1 MKKKIEI
8 YIGILLL
15 LLCGIC
21 ASGKDAFVTARD
33 GRQEEAAY
41 TNDYG
46 GVGTGDL
53 LPGTVVTQTVWV
65 TDYDLTKIAVRFAT
79 MGRINRGQLEV
90 SLENRTTG
98 EILGNWTVNTE
109 ELVDY
114 GYKEFE
120 IDADKTQLSLE
131 NELAISVSC
140 KEASDGEYVT
150 IVRSQN
156 DVLQGELTVNGNEM
170 SGDMSLRLYNRIHF
184 GFLKK
189 IYFVLASILYLITAL
204 ALYII
209 MFRSGRIS
217 IKYYFLIFAG
227 VLGMVYLF
235 ILPPFSSPDELCHFG
250 RAYSWANYLTGKEP
264 VQGTFAEF
272 LTEEE
277 RASLIKA
284 TDKPSLATYAKMYGG
299 YGQTPLK
306 VEENSFHELQGAE
319 IEYRP
324 TNTPFSYAPQIL
336 AIMIGKCIGLSFWK
350 VVYLARLLNFFVYT
364 LLIFAAVCIMP
375 KYRILMICIALW
387 PMTLEQLASCSYDS
401 MILGLAFLFIANWL
415 RLMEKKSL
423 YTVWDL
429 AAEIM
434 LVFLIASCKPFYA
447 PLILL
452 CAALPKENFRKGWRK
467 GFWISFLLPV
477 ILGILYFEREV
488 IKDVLTGSNVAWGD
502 PEMEGMTIQD
512 VVLHPLRIM
521 KMFFNTLLRNGQWY
535 LYSAVGSE
543 LGWLEIRPSAALIM
557 GFIGTTVLSVI
568 PAENETEKNFNKE
581 RMISLEVFVLSV
593 FCIIGTLLLS
603 STYKASEIIG
613 GVQGRYFIPVLP
625 LLCIALRG
633 KRIRIEKNIDEKLV
647 CSMWILNFLV
657 LIDVFRIIS
666 VR

>member
-1 MKKKIEI
+1 MKKKIGI
-8 YIGILLL
+8 YIGILFL
-15 LLCGIC
+15 LLCCIW
-21 ASGKDAFVTARD
+21 AIGKDALVTARE
-33 GRQEEAAY
+33 GHQEEVVY

-53 LPGTVVTQTVWV
+53 LAGTVVTQTVWV
-65 TDYDLTKIAVRFAT
+65 TDYDLTKIAIRFAT
-79 MGRINRGQLEV
+79 MGRTNRGQLEV

-98 EILGNWTVNTE
+98 ETLGNWTVNTE

-120 IDADKTQLSLE
+120 VDADKTQLSLE
-131 NELAISVSC
+131 NELLISVSC
-140 KEASDGEYVT
+140 TEAAEGEYVT
-150 IVRSQN
+150 VVRSQE
-156 DVLQGELTVNGNEM
+156 DVLQGELTVNGTEIN
-170 SGDMSLRLYNRIHF
+170 GDMSLRLYNRIHF

-189 IYFVLASILYLITAL
+189 LYFVVASILYLITAL
-204 ALYII
+204 VLYIV
-209 MFRSGRIS
+209 MFHSGRVS

-250 RAYSWANYLTGKEP
+250 RAYSWANYLTGEEP
-264 VQGTFAEF
+264 VQGTFTEF

-284 TDKPSLATYAKMYGG
+284 SDKPSLTTYAKLYGG

-336 AIMIGKCIGLSFWK
+336 AIMIGKRVGLSFWK
-350 VVYLARLLNFFVYT
+350 IVYLARFLNFFVYT
-364 LLIFAAVCIMP
+364 MIIFGAVCLMP

-401 MILGLAFLFIANWL
+401 MVLGLAFLFIANWL

-429 AAEIM
+429 AAEIL

-447 PLILL
+447 PLIFL
-452 CAALPKENFRKGWRK
+452 CAALPKENFKKGWRK
-467 GFWISFLLPV
+467 GFWIAFLLPV
-477 ILGILYFEREV
+477 VLGIVYFEREV
-488 IKDVLTGSNVAWGD
+488 IKDVLTGSSVAWGNPD
-502 PEMEGMTIQD
+502 LEGMTVQD
-512 VVLHPLRIM
+512 VVLHPLRTI
-521 KMFFNTLLRNGQWY
+521 KMLFNTLLRNGQWY

-543 LGWLEIRPSAALIM
+543 LGWLEIRPSAVLIM
-557 GFIGTTVLSVI
+557 GFIGTTVLSVV
-568 PAENETEKNFNKE
+568 PAEQETEKRFSKE
-581 RMISLEVFVLSV
+581 RRISLEVFGLSV
-593 FCIIGTLLLS
+593 LCIMGTLLLS
-603 STYKASEIIG
+603 STYKTSEIVG

-625 LLCIALRG
+625 LLGIALRG
-633 KRIRIEKNIDEKLV
+633 KWLKIEKNIDEKLI
-647 CSMWILNFLV
+647 CSMGILNLLV
-657 LIDVFRIIS
+657 LIDVFRIIA